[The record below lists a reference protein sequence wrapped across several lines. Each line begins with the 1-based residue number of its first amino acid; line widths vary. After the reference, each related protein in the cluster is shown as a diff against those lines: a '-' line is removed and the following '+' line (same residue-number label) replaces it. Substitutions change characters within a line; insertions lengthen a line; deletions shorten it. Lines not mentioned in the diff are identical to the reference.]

1 MYVANRSAGIHQ
13 NQLQVSKMC
22 LHQELQGFNMTANE
36 IHNIF
41 FYRSPPLI
49 CWKKKIMEMSTE
61 GSFNTPEK

>member
-13 NQLQVSKMC
+13 NQIQVSKMC

-41 FYRSPPLI
+41 FIEVLL
-49 CWKKKIMEMSTE
+49 
-61 GSFNTPEK
+61 